1 MSAMATTVE
10 TVGSERGSDH
20 PTEAMIDV
28 GKQEFPTDPASQIAL
43 DMKFRRRSG
52 PPWSRS
58 TPEELTSALTSFLE
72 KRVASDFTVTETRW
86 LTGGA
91 SKIQMAFTL
100 NWSDPG
106 RGAVADRML
115 LRMDPPETLNATFKQ
130 TEAELISA
138 ASGVLPVPA
147 VRWLD
152 AYGDEFPEPA
162 LVCDFVDG
170 VTKPQ
175 TTRTGQVSG
184 LGTNFGPELRAK
196 LAPQFVKHL
205 AALHSLDV
213 SDVVSDALVRPD
225 AGTSQSALWR
235 LNFER
240 QIWEQDRGED
250 VPLMDVAA
258 GWLERNLP
266 VTERVSIV
274 HGDFRSGNL
283 LFDEKSATITAWLD
297 WELGYL
303 GDRHADL
310 AYCTQPL
317 YGHYAEDGKTFLA
330 SGMLPREALFEEYEK
345 ASGLAVDPARIT
357 WYSVFCSYY
366 AIVKTLAT
374 SYRVARLGR
383 SHQDVLLA
391 RLEGVVPVLTREL
404 GQLLEKVV

>member
-1 MSAMATTVE
+1 MQTAVE
-10 TVGSERGSDH
+10 TTGSVVGSDH
-20 PTEAMIDV
+20 PTEGMIEA
-28 GKQEFPTDPASQIAL
+28 GRRRFPTDSASQIAL
-43 DMKFRRRSG
+43 DLKFRRRGG
-52 PPWSRS
+52 PIWMRS
-58 TPEELTSALTSFLE
+58 TPEELSTALTKFLE
-72 KRVASDFTVTETRW
+72 KRVEGDIAVTDTRW

-100 NWSDPG
+100 NWSEPG
-106 RGAVADRML
+106 RGPVADRML

-138 ASGVLPVPA
+138 ARGVLPVPA
-147 VRWLD
+147 VRWTD

-175 TTRTGQVSG
+175 TTKTGQVSG

-196 LAPQFVKHL
+196 LAPQFVQHL
-205 AALHSLDV
+205 AALHSRDV
-213 SDVVSDALVRPD
+213 SDVTSDALVRPD
-225 AGTSQSALWR
+225 SGTNQSALWR

-266 VTERVSIV
+266 VTERVSLV
-274 HGDFRSGNL
+274 HGDFRSGNF
-283 LFDEKSATITAWLD
+283 LFDEKSATVTAWLD
-297 WELGYL
+297 WELGHL

-330 SGMLPREALFEEYEK
+330 SGMLPREDLFEQYEK
-345 ASGLAVDPARIT
+345 ASGLTVDPARIE

-391 RLEGVVPVLTREL
+391 RLEGVVPVLVREL

>member
-1 MSAMATTVE
+1 MQTAVE
-10 TVGSERGSDH
+10 TTGSVVGSDH
-20 PTEAMIDV
+20 PTEEMIEA
-28 GKQEFPTDPASQIAL
+28 GRRRFPTDSASQIAL
-43 DMKFRRRSG
+43 DLKFRRRGG
-52 PPWSRS
+52 PIWMRS
-58 TPEELTSALTSFLE
+58 TPEELSTALTKFLE
-72 KRVASDFTVTETRW
+72 KRVEGDFAVTDTRW

-100 NWSDPG
+100 NWSEPG
-106 RGAVADRML
+106 RGPVADRML

-138 ASGVLPVPA
+138 ARGVLPVPA
-147 VRWLD
+147 VRWTD

-175 TTRTGQVSG
+175 TTKTGQVSG

-196 LAPQFVKHL
+196 LAPQFVQHL
-205 AALHSLDV
+205 AALHSRDV
-213 SDVVSDALVRPD
+213 SDVTSDALVRPD
-225 AGTSQSALWR
+225 SGTNQSALWR

-266 VTERVSIV
+266 VTERVSLV
-274 HGDFRSGNL
+274 HGDFRSGNF
-283 LFDEKSATITAWLD
+283 LFDETSATVTAWLD
-297 WELGYL
+297 WELGHL

-330 SGMLPREALFEEYEK
+330 SGMLPREDLFEQYEK
-345 ASGLAVDPARIT
+345 ASGLTVDPARIE

-391 RLEGVVPVLTREL
+391 RLEGVVPVLVREL

>member
-1 MSAMATTVE
+1 M
-10 TVGSERGSDH
+10 
-20 PTEAMIDV
+20 
-28 GKQEFPTDPASQIAL
+28 
-43 DMKFRRRSG
+43 
-52 PPWSRS
+52 RS
-58 TPEELTSALTSFLE
+58 TPEELSTALTKFLE
-72 KRVASDFTVTETRW
+72 KRVEGDFAVTDTRW

-100 NWSDPG
+100 NWSEPG
-106 RGAVADRML
+106 RGPVADRML

-138 ASGVLPVPA
+138 ARGVLPVPA
-147 VRWLD
+147 VRWTD

-175 TTRTGQVSG
+175 TTKTGQVSG

-196 LAPQFVKHL
+196 LAPQFVQHL
-205 AALHSLDV
+205 AALHSRDV
-213 SDVVSDALVRPD
+213 SDVTSDALVRPD
-225 AGTSQSALWR
+225 SGTNQSALWR

-266 VTERVSIV
+266 VTERVSLV
-274 HGDFRSGNL
+274 HGDFRSGNF
-283 LFDEKSATITAWLD
+283 LFDEKSATVTAWLD
-297 WELGYL
+297 WELGHL

-330 SGMLPREALFEEYEK
+330 SGMLPREDLFEQYEK
-345 ASGLAVDPARIT
+345 ASGLTVDPARIE

-391 RLEGVVPVLTREL
+391 RLEGVVPVLVREL